1 MDGVMI
7 LQTVTPIAEV
17 TVLIGAMCGIVVLVC
32 GAIAVGWF
40 RCDGICLA
48 AIVFTILAILGLI
61 TFIINI
67 RHPMY
72 EKTKYQ
78 VVLEDAISV
87 NDFTKQYEI
96 IEQEGITYWVTE
108 K

>member
-1 MDGVMI
+1 MAGVTI

-17 TVLIGAMCGIVVLVC
+17 TLLIGAMCGIAVLVC
-32 GAIAVGWF
+32 GALAVGWF
-40 RCDGICLA
+40 HCDGICLT

-61 TFIINI
+61 AFIINI
-67 RHPMY
+67 KHPTY

-78 VVLEDAISV
+78 VVLEDTISV
-87 NDFTKQYEI
+87 NDFIKQYNI